1 MPLPSPESLGHSIMQ
16 QTLSRKFGL
25 YFRPLAPK
33 ETDLEF
39 LFLTVSTGLAA
50 SCYLYLQLGMPWP
63 GCWFRRLTGI
73 PCPTCGA
80 TRCAISLTHGD
91 LVGAW
96 RQNPLIFICYGG
108 TLLVNLYA
116 AAVLLF
122 RFPRLR
128 LANLPSKVKRTLG
141 ALVIIALAAN
151 WAYLLAHR

>member
-1 MPLPSPESLGHSIMQ
+1 MSL
-16 QTLSRKFGL
+16 
-25 YFRPLAPK
+25 
-33 ETDLEF
+33 
-39 LFLTVSTGLAA
+39 V
-50 SCYLYLQLGMPWP
+50 
-63 GCWFRRLTGI
+63 
-73 PCPTCGA
+73 
-80 TRCAISLTHGD
+80 HGD

-116 AAVLLF
+116 AAALFF

-141 ALVIIALAAN
+141 ALVVIALVTN